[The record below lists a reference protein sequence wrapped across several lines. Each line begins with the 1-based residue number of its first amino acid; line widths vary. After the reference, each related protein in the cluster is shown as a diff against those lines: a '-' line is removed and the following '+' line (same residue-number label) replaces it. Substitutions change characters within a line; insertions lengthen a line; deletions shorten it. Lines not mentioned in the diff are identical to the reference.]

1 MSENFSRLGT
11 LTIIMKSGAPKQY
24 LKIKKTFV
32 KWLASKFHYQGNK
45 IMLTS
50 MKQLHS
56 LIFFSPSDYHWG
68 EVLFSCENTLYKV
81 KICKGLL
88 FDTPLF
94 WELWCPGWYD
104 VVVNVS
110 CLLEKQRDCNNKD
123 FQMHRWRKEQ
133 QKGNQMQYGQERKA
147 ALIKHA
153 V

>member
-56 LIFFSPSDYHWG
+56 LIFFFPHQIITG
-68 EVLFSCENTLYKV
+68 QKCFFLV
-81 KICKGLL
+81 KILCTKLRYVKGFFLILRYFENCDAQDGMMLL
-88 FDTPLF
+88 LMS
-94 WELWCPGWYD
+94 
-104 VVVNVS
+104 VVCWKNS
-110 CLLEKQRDCNNKD
+110 EIATTKIFKCTDEEKNNKRETKCNMD
-123 FQMHRWRKEQ
+123 K
-133 QKGNQMQYGQERKA
+133 KGKQ
-147 ALIKHA
+147 LW
-153 V
+153 

>member
-56 LIFFSPSDYHWG
+56 LIFFFPIRLSLGRSA
-68 EVLFSCENTLYKV
+68 F
-81 KICKGLL
+81 
-88 FDTPLF
+88 F
-94 WELWCPGWYD
+94 LWKY
-104 VVVNVS
+104 S
-110 CLLEKQRDCNNKD
+110 AQS
-123 FQMHRWRKEQ
+123 
-133 QKGNQMQYGQERKA
+133 
-147 ALIKHA
+147 
-153 V
+153 